1 QTVGIVNVQE
11 NVVDTVVASRRRI
24 WVRAALALGS
34 AALVVSGMLAPAA
47 TAAEEAVVYVVQG
60 LPDEVVDVAVDG
72 ETVASE
78 VETAEVVGPFS
89 VSAGSIE
96 VSFTDADGAV
106 IADNT
111 VTTKADSSSDLVVH
125 LPTSAAQEPVLTVFD
140 NDLSPVPAT
149 KAAVSVAHAAAVP
162 PTDILVDG
170 EVLFANVAN
179 GESLD
184 LVVPVGTYEVQCVP
198 TGETE
203 PLIFGPM
210 DLSLTGGALT
220 RVYSVGDAQ
229 AETASVAMH
238 VIDVADTGSSQPTM
252 VNTGT
257 GGQLA
262 MLMRLR
268 GILAAL
274 VQ

>member
-1 QTVGIVNVQE
+1 MQAPG
-11 NVVDTVVASRRRI
+11 
-24 WVRAALALGS
+24 ALA
-34 AALVVSGMLAPAA
+34 AQ
-47 TAAEEAVVYVVQG
+47 EEVIYVVPG
-60 LPDEVVDVAVDG
+60 LPDELVDVSVDG
-72 ETVASE
+72 ETVATD
-78 VETAEVVGPFS
+78 VATAGIVGPFT
-89 VSAGSIE
+89 VSRASNEGRL
-96 VSFTDADGAV
+96 TDAEGKVVAE
-106 IADNT
+106 NT
-111 VTTKADSSSDLVVH
+111 VTTQADSSSDLVVH
-125 LPTSAAQEPVLTVFD
+125 LPTSAAQEPVLTVFE

-184 LVVPVGTYEVQCVP
+184 LVVPVGTYEVACVP
-198 TGETE
+198 TGENE

-220 RVYSVGDAQ
+220 RVYSVGDPQ
-229 AETASVAMH
+229 AKTMNVAMH
-238 VIDVADTGSSQPTM
+238 VIDVADSGSSQPTM

-274 VQ
+274 VR